1 MYKILENCIRDFV
14 NASITITI
22 VGSTSGNF

>member
-1 MYKILENCIRDFV
+1 MV
-14 NASITITI
+14 SITITF